1 MQVSTNSASTAQ
13 TQSQSTSTE
22 TGASMDYDSF
32 LKLLMAEMKNQDP
45 TAPTDASQYVAQF
58 ATFSQVEQ
66 AMQTNAKLDSM
77 LSSIAL
83 SQADGII
90 GRTLTSEDGTITGEV
105 KAVRIV
111 NNGAVAELD
120 NGKSIILGP
129 GVVIT

>member
-1 MQVSTNSASTAQ
+1 MQVSTNSASSAQ
-13 TQSQSTSTE
+13 TQSQSTSTD
-22 TGASMDYDSF
+22 TASMDYDAF

-66 AMQTNAKLDSM
+66 AMQMNSKLDSM

>member
-1 MQVSTNSASTAQ
+1 MQVSNNGAASA
-13 TQSQSTSTE
+13 QSQSQSSSS
-22 TGASMDYDSF
+22 GASPSMDYDAF

-66 AMQTNAKLDSM
+66 SMQMNAKLDSM

-120 NGKSIILGP
+120 NGKQIILGP